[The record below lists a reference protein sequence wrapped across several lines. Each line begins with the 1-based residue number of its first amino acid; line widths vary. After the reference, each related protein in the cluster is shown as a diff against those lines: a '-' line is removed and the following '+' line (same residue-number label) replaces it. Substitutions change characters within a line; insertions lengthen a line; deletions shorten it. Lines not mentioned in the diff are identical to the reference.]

1 MTLRQPAGH
10 PLRVALD
17 GRILALP
24 QMRGLTRYAT
34 NLARALAARRDVE
47 LVILTKE
54 RPAPANA
61 IGLEAEIHVLPD
73 ARESIWTAVTLP
85 KALRDVRADVF
96 HAAADRGLPLVKVCP
111 LVITVHGSYER
122 AHWRSCFPG
131 VKAKAWY
138 GIHSATTWFIAD
150 RVITVSETTAGELLR
165 AHVARAGQLRVSHL
179 AAAPEFCVEPSAR
192 DDTVLAA
199 HGFRRPYV
207 LFVGG
212 YDRHKNVETLVEA
225 FSLLARPDYQLV
237 IVADYQWRYEEL
249 HRRWRE
255 LPVFER
261 IRCVQVPTNDLPAIY
276 REAEVT
282 VVPSRWESFGLQL
295 LEAMAS
301 GAPVLASDL
310 PTLREVGGDALV
322 TFDPGSPVELADSLR
337 RVLDDKALQAS
348 LRARGLRR
356 AAAFSWERTADRTV
370 QVYREAIGAS
380 RSSRGA

>member
-1 MTLRQPAGH
+1 
-10 PLRVALD
+10 
-17 GRILALP
+17 
-24 QMRGLTRYAT
+24 MRGLTRYAT
-34 NLARALAARRDVE
+34 NLVRALDARRDVE
-47 LVILTKE
+47 LVIISKE
-54 RPAPANA
+54 RPAKAHVV
-61 IGLEAEIHVLPD
+61 GLDAEIHVLPST
-73 ARESIWTAVTLP
+73 RESTWTSVTLP

-96 HAAADRGLPLVKVCP
+96 HAVADRGLPLVKVCP

-138 GIHSATTWFIAD
+138 GIHSATTWFGAD

-165 AHVARAGQLRVSHL
+165 AHVARAGQLRVTHL
-179 AAAPEFCVEPSAR
+179 AAAPEFSVEPSVG

-199 HGFRRPYV
+199 HGVRRPYV

-225 FSLLARPDYQLV
+225 FSLLARPDHQLV

-249 HRRWRE
+249 HQRWRE
-255 LPVFER
+255 LADFER
-261 IRCVQVPTNDLPAIY
+261 LRCIQVPANDLSAIY
-276 REAEVT
+276 RQAEVT

-301 GAPVLASDL
+301 GTPVLASDL
-310 PTLREVGGDALV
+310 PALREVGGEALV
-322 TFDPGSPVELADSLR
+322 TFDPRSSAELAEVLR
-337 RVLDDKALQAS
+337 RVLDDKALRAS

-370 QVYREAIGAS
+370 QVYREAIGDP
-380 RSSRGA
+380 RSSRRV